1 MYDPVSH
8 LVYATHGDDVVT
20 MVVHGRVLMQDG
32 VVRTLNE
39 GQVLQDARRAAEQ
52 VRKAVQ

>member
-1 MYDPVSH
+1 
-8 LVYATHGDDVVT
+8 VVT
-20 MVVHGRVLMQDG
+20 TVVHGRVLMHDG

-39 GQVLQDARRAAEQ
+39 AQVLQDARAAAGQ

>member
-1 MYDPVSH
+1 
-8 LVYATHGDDVVT
+8 
-20 MVVHGRVLMQDG
+20 MQDG